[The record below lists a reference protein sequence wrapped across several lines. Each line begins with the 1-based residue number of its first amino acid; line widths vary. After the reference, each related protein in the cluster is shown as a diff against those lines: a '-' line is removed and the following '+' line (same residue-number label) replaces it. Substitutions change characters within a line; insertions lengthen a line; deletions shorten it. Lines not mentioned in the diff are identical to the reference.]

1 MKSFRVWFSLLGR
14 EVVKSVS
21 DRFIPAHPILAAFL
35 FIGSILLFLGSLT
48 ALIIGLWMAL
58 SMVLSQV
65 AAIWT
70 LFGIL
75 ALLALLCVL
84 FGYQSLK
91 PRTDKLEMPHFYL
104 PKREDFSLDKLIGS
118 FFDGFFSK

>member
-1 MKSFRVWFSLLGR
+1 MKSFKLWASQLSN
-14 EVVKSVS
+14 EVIKSVS

-35 FIGSILLFLGSLT
+35 FLGSILLFSGSLV

-58 SMVLSQV
+58 STVLSQV

-70 LFGIL
+70 LFG
-75 ALLALLCVL
+75 LLALFAILCII

-91 PRTDKLEMPHFYL
+91 PRSRKFDLDFHL
-104 PKREDFSLDKLIGS
+104 PQKEDFSIDSLIGS
-118 FFDGFFSK
+118 FLDGFFSK